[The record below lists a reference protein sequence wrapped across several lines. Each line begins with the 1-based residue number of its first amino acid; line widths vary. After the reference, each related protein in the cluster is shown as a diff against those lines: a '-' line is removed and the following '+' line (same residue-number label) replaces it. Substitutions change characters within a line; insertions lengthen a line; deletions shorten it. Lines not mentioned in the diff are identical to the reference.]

1 MAGGDAMKDL
11 RDDIVD
17 YLDLRRSLGFKLKK
31 DERLLLDFAAF
42 MERRGAA
49 RITSKLALAWAQQ
62 PVSTDSNYLAG
73 RLRAVRSFARYRIV
87 TDPRTEIPPTDLL
100 PRQRS
105 TFQPHIF
112 RQEEIARLLA
122 ASLQRRRGA
131 KPISRWSRYAI
142 FGLLSVTGM
151 RVSEAL
157 NLDLGDVDLD
167 HGVLTIRN
175 SKFGKSRL
183 VPVHATTCATLKLY
197 LEQRNAF
204 LAGRIARPFFISPLG
219 RRITHSTL
227 SLSFR
232 RLSRKLGLRGMS
244 DATGP
249 RLHDMR
255 HTMAVEVL
263 RQCYCAG
270 ADPER
275 RLPALSTYLGHTHLN
290 YTYWYLHQNPSLMKQ
305 AVTRLEHYWEASV

>member
-1 MAGGDAMKDL
+1 MNNL
-11 RDDIVD
+11 REGVAD
-17 YLDLRRSLGFKLKK
+17 YLELRRSLGFRLKK
-31 DERLLLDFAAF
+31 DELYLRDFAAF
-42 MERRGAA
+42 MERRHAA
-49 RITSKLALAWAQQ
+49 YITAKLAAKWAQQ
-62 PVSTDSNYLAG
+62 PASNDPNYHAG
-73 RLRAVRSFARYRIV
+73 RLRAVRSFARHRIL

-100 PRQRS
+100 PRRRRA
-105 TFQPHIF
+105 FQPHIF
-112 RQEEIARLLA
+112 LQEEIARLLA

-151 RVSEAL
+151 RVGEAL
-157 NLDLGDVDLD
+157 NLDLEDVDLD

-175 SKFGKSRL
+175 TKFGKSRL
-183 VPVHATTCATLKLY
+183 VPVHATTSAVLKQY

-204 LAGRIARPFFISPLG
+204 LAGRSARPFFISPLG
-219 RRITHSTL
+219 RRITHSVL
-227 SLSFR
+227 ELSFR
-232 RLSRKLGLRGMS
+232 RLSRKLGLRGIS
-244 DATGP
+244 DKTGP
-249 RLHDMR
+249 RLHDLR
-255 HTMAVEVL
+255 HTMAVDVL